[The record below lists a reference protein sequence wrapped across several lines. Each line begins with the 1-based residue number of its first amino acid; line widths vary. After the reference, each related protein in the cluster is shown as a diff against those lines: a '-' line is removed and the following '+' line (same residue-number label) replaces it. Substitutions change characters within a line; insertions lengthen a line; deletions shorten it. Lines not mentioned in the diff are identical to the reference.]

1 MGLGVPVVIRVFFVV
16 VVVFSSLRLFI
27 FMGLGV
33 PVVIRVGPNGDSPTY
48 HPRYSAYLHIYAHML
63 YQDPKAPKAT
73 MKGMCNHDCDGCV
86 GVRNA

>member
-33 PVVIRVGPNGDSPTY
+33 PVVIRVGPNGDTPSY
-48 HPRYSAYLHIYAHML
+48 HSR
-63 YQDPKAPKAT
+63 
-73 MKGMCNHDCDGCV
+73 
-86 GVRNA
+86 